1 MYTQNLKTASI
12 SLLGLTFCISL
23 CACSTTSE
31 TFDCPAG
38 KGVGCKSISAVNHM
52 VNQEEQPQG
61 TLGSLEERGV
71 QFITPLSAPV
81 ISIDSPRVEA
91 VSEQT
96 EIPLSNAIAV
106 HRIQEEHLRV
116 WIAPYQDAQG
126 NLHEGSI
133 VHTVLKPGSWQVRVT
148 DSRVSDPGAS
158 DPGVSDPKV
167 ADSKVSDPSVVD
179 PSVSDTIIDD
189 TNTDNSGVA
198 DSHSSDSEGYP

>member
-52 VNQEEQPQG
+52 VNQGEQPHAP
-61 TLGSLEERGV
+61 LGSLEERGV

-148 DSRVSDPGAS
+148 DSRVSDPG
-158 DPGVSDPKV
+158 VSDSKV
-167 ADSKVSDPSVVD
+167 ADSKVSDSRAVDPRVVD

-198 DSHSSDSEGYP
+198 DSDSSDSEGYP

>member
-1 MYTQNLKTASI
+1 MYKQNLKTASI

-61 TLGSLEERGV
+61 PLGSLEERGV

-81 ISIDSPRVEA
+81 ISADTRVVDSPGVEA
-91 VSEQT
+91 LSKQP
-96 EIPLSNAIAV
+96 EISFSDTIAV
-106 HRIQEEHLRV
+106 HRIREEHLRV
-116 WIAPYQDAQG
+116 WIAPFQDTQG

-133 VHTVLKPGSWQVRVT
+133 VHTVLKPGSWQVRAA
-148 DSRVSDPGAS
+148 DPRVADPRISDTNIDDPGA
-158 DPGVSDPKV
+158 
-167 ADSKVSDPSVVD
+167 VD
-179 PSVSDTIIDD
+179 LQS
-189 TNTDNSGVA
+189 SG
-198 DSHSSDSEGYP
+198 SEEYP

>member
-61 TLGSLEERGV
+61 PLGSLEERGA

-81 ISIDSPRVEA
+81 ISADSLGVETLSKQRDA
-91 VSEQT
+91 SQSD
-96 EIPLSNAIAV
+96 IPLSDTMAV

-133 VHTVLKPGSWQVRVT
+133 VHTVLKPGCWQVRVT
-148 DSRVSDPGAS
+148 DS
-158 DPGVSDPKV
+158 
-167 ADSKVSDPSVVD
+167 KVSDSRVVDPRVVD
-179 PSVSDTIIDD
+179 PSVSDTIIDY

-198 DSHSSDSEGYP
+198 DSRSSDLEGYP

>member
-1 MYTQNLKTASI
+1 MYTQTPKTAST
-12 SLLGLTFCISL
+12 SLLGLAFCFNL

-52 VNQEEQPQG
+52 VNQEDQLHAP
-61 TLGSLEERGV
+61 LGSLEERGV

-81 ISIDSPRVEA
+81 ISVSSPGVEA
-91 VSEQT
+91 ASDHAET
-96 EIPLSNAIAV
+96 PLSHTMAI

-116 WIAPYQDAQG
+116 WIAPYQDTHG

-148 DSRVSDPGAS
+148 DSRVSDP
-158 DPGVSDPKV
+158 KI
-167 ADSKVSDPSVVD
+167 VD
-179 PSVSDTIIDD
+179 QRIVDQSVSDTNIDD
-189 TNTDNSGVA
+189 PGVG
-198 DSHSSDSEGYP
+198 DPHSSNLEEYP